1 MNIKLFTVIAAV
13 VCGMG
18 FVSCDDDDNINM
30 SDLPTAIQKEFLA
43 MWRNGNRRTVI
54 RSLNSVWM
62 VLNPKHGLEQTVG

>member
-43 MWRNGNRRTVI
+43 M
-54 RSLNSVWM
+54 
-62 VLNPKHGLEQTVG
+62 